1 MGRLSLLDGNIQ
13 IARRDGGLYDDH
25 SESPTD
31 FSTALMQKSL
41 WPKDPAIEDSPRLM
55 AAPSHRPS
63 RSFILSAMRRAE
75 RRGVRR

>member
-1 MGRLSLLDGNIQ
+1 VPHRTQLAELLLRLPQEQDAAFQ
-13 IARRDGGLYDDH
+13 DRRRLVY
-25 SESPTD
+25 

-41 WPKDPAIEDSPRLM
+41 WPAGPAIEDSPRLM